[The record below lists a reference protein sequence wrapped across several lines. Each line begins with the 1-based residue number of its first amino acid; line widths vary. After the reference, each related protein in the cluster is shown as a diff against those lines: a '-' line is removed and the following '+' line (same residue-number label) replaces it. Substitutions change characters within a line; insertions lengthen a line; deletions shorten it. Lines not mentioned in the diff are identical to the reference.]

1 MMRTSGIDFLA
12 LEFRVKAAFSPSA
25 PISHA
30 DAIAGRRDQIRR
42 LVDAVLENG
51 KHAALFGER
60 GVGKTSVANT
70 FHEMISSVAPD
81 LIIPIRKQASPYD
94 TFNDLWRKVFR
105 DLKYEI
111 DENGAYGRQSTTSV
125 TASDIYPDD
134 ITQDDVLRQ
143 FTRHPT
149 NAKPVVIFDEFDL
162 VTEQKTRSLMSHTIK
177 ALTESGTG
185 VTVILVGIRRTEFS

>member
-12 LEFRVKAAFSPSA
+12 LEFRVKAAFNPSA
-25 PISHA
+25 PIGHA

-70 FHEMISSVAPD
+70 FHEMISGVAPD

-111 DENGAYGRQSTTSV
+111 NENGAYGRQSTTSV
-125 TASDIYPDD
+125 TASDIYPDE
-134 ITQDDVLRQ
+134 ITQDDVIRQ
-143 FTRHPT
+143 FARNPT

-162 VTEQKTRSLMSHTIK
+162 VTEQKTRSLMS
-177 ALTESGTG
+177 
-185 VTVILVGIRRTEFS
+185 IRSRH